1 MIDIDNIRKFIEG
14 VFFSMANF
22 DFSSFIPSTVKEWV
36 LVVIVVILVLTIL
49 LFNKGLNKLR
59 EIVNSYVQEL
69 REYNKFLE
77 FNNLEDDFKEFKKRL
92 ALSSVFKGESDV

>member
-1 MIDIDNIRKFIEG
+1 MIDIENIKEFFKG
-14 VFFSMANF
+14 VFNFMANF

-36 LVVIVVILVLTIL
+36 LVAIVVILVLTLL

-77 FNNLEDDFKEFKKRL
+77 FNNLEDDFNEFKKRL